1 MLVAVIC
8 SSCQNFYSKIFEV
21 KKCRSDCTE
30 KNIDLSYF
38 HFIIGSFR
46 FFNVL
51 DTEHL
56 KKSERTPEVKQNACL
71 FKKIFF
77 ITCNISNIFKFH
89 YNNPISTFS
98 ILIQLC
104 SYNSS
109 CEHST
114 HRQVRFQVPQLV
126 HPQNIQ
132 IPAACQ
138 IVIYRACLALLKK
151 LLPQVEAETNSSF
164 MGH

>member
-1 MLVAVIC
+1 MLLYAAAVKTFSLKYLKGKNADLIALK
-8 SSCQNFYSKIFEV
+8 KI
-21 KKCRSDCTE
+21 
-30 KNIDLSYF
+30 IDLSYF
-38 HFIIGSFR
+38 HFTLGSFR
-46 FFNVL
+46 FLNVL

-56 KKSERTPEVKQNACL
+56 KKSEKTSEVEQNACL

-89 YNNPISTFS
+89 YNNSTSTFS

-109 CEHST
+109 CERST
-114 HRQVRFQVPQLV
+114 HQQVRFQVPQLV

-138 IVIYRACLALLKK
+138 IVIYRAYLALLKK